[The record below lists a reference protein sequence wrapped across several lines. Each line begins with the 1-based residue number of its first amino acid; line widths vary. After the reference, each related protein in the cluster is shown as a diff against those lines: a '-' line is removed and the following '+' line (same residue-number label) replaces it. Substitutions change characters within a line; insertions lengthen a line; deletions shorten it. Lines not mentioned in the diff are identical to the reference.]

1 MRKIYLLL
9 SLTFF
14 GLTGYT
20 QTLTGPA
27 TSTSGSTIEVAVS
40 GETSTSHCLNY
51 PLFNP
56 TETTTA
62 SPYESIGTSANP
74 SNIQGKNLWNASTK
88 NPTKFSMMVHNSFS
102 YPVTATY
109 YFTIKITDDNT
120 GRSYD
125 TRQQFTITINPSV
138 ITPGTYYNREKTRVL
153 YRNNCG
159 PGYTSEPLT
168 YTVPAGKFISYTQDN
183 ADAMAEVDIITNGQD
198 QANRDLT
205 CMPTCTSAPAAIYQH
220 VFNYKFWPLQSS
232 RQQVNVQVNELP
244 DVSYYWYVDGVLRRV
259 GDYSF
264 SIYWDCSE
272 KHVIEVE
279 AVNPCGKSNR
289 LTFVK
294 PAKCR

>member
-9 SLTFF
+9 LLTVLC
-14 GLTGYT
+14 LTGYT
-20 QTLTGPA
+20 QTLTGPSVSY
-27 TSTSGSTIEVAVS
+27 TGSTIELTIS
-40 GETSTSHCLNY
+40 GETATSHCLNY

-62 SPYESIGTSANP
+62 SPFESIGTSANP
-74 SNIQGKNLWNASTK
+74 SYVQGTNLWNASTK
-88 NPTKFSMMVHNSFS
+88 NPTKLTMTVHNGFS
-102 YPVTATY
+102 YPITATY
-109 YFTIKITDDNT
+109 YFTVKIIDDNT

-125 TRQQFTITINPSV
+125 TRQQFTLTINPP
-138 ITPGTYYNREKTRVL
+138 IHPPTTYFSSEKTGVF
-153 YRNNCG
+153 YKNNCG
-159 PGYTSEPLT
+159 PGYTSEPFT
-168 YTVPAGKFISYTQDN
+168 YTIPARKWAGYSQAE
-183 ADAMAEVDIITNGQD
+183 ADAKALNDLNTTGQSE
-198 QANRDLT
+198 ANINRT
-205 CMPTCTSAPAAIYQH
+205 CISTCTSAPGEIYQH

-232 RQQVNVQVNELP
+232 RQQVNVQVNNLP